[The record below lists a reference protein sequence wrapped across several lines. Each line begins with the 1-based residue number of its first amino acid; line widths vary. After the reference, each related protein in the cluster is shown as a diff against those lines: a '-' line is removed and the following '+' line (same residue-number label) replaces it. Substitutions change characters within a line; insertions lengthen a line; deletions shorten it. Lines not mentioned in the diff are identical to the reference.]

1 MLCRRL
7 TRSSLWVMVILLL
20 FVIVSPVIVYGDGK
34 LELEKNKDTALPLQ
48 QAQTLNAAA
57 ERLYRHVLEGNTNKA
72 LQEIKQIET
81 VFESSSFQ
89 GLTKV
94 EGIHV
99 LAECIVEVKE
109 ATAQAQV
116 HPEQWLNASAKLRLA
131 VDSLSHPRQPL
142 WLQYYKVVSED
153 LDGMQKTLIANNR
166 QALKQ
171 AYDSLQGHYEL
182 IRPSVVIQREPYE
195 VRTIDSW
202 LSYAGGLSSSGTSE
216 PADIRNM
223 LGQGEEL
230 MNELFGK
237 RKDESAFAPLSEF
250 NLPWRGIMLG
260 GIFIL
265 VILTYVGY
273 VKYRD
278 EQDKIRMVPPRS

>member
-1 MLCRRL
+1 
-7 TRSSLWVMVILLL
+7 
-20 FVIVSPVIVYGDGK
+20 VYGEGK
-34 LELEKNKDTALPLQ
+34 LELEKNKGTSLPLR
-48 QAQTLNAAA
+48 QAQTLNVAT
-57 ERLYRHVLEGNTNKA
+57 ERLYRYVLEGNTEKA

-94 EGIHV
+94 EGVHV

-142 WLQYYKVVSED
+142 WLQYYKVVRED
-153 LDGMQKTLIANNR
+153 LNAMQKTSIANNR

-216 PADIRNM
+216 TADIRSM
-223 LGQGEEL
+223 LEQGEEL
-230 MNELFGK
+230 LNELFGK
-237 RKDESAFAPLSEF
+237 KKDESAFAPLSEF
-250 NLPWRGIMLG
+250 NLPWKGIILG

-265 VILTYVGY
+265 LILTYVGY
-273 VKYRD
+273 RKYRG
-278 EQDKIRMVPPRS
+278 EQDRIRKVPPRS

>member
-7 TRSSLWVMVILLL
+7 TRPSLWVLVILL
-20 FVIVSPVIVYGDGK
+20 FSVILSPVSMYGEGK
-34 LELEKNKDTALPLQ
+34 LDLDKNKGTSLPLQ
-48 QAQTLNAAA
+48 QAQTLNAAT
-57 ERLYRHVLEGNTNKA
+57 ERLYRYVLEGNTEKA

-94 EGIHV
+94 EGVHV

-109 ATAQAQV
+109 ATAQAQL

-153 LDGMQKTLIANNR
+153 LNAMQKTLVANNR

-216 PADIRNM
+216 TVDIRSM
-223 LGQGEEL
+223 LEQGEEL
-230 MNELFGK
+230 LNELFGK
-237 RKDESAFAPLSEF
+237 KKDESAFASLSEF
-250 NLPWRGIMLG
+250 NLPWRGTIFG

-265 VILTYVGY
+265 VILIYVGY
-273 VKYRD
+273 RKYRG
-278 EQDKIRMVPPRS
+278 EQDRIRKVPPRS

>member
-7 TRSSLWVMVILLL
+7 TTPALWVLVILLL
-20 FVIVSPVIVYGDGK
+20 SVIVSPVFVYGEGK
-34 LELEKNKDTALPLQ
+34 LELENDKDTSVSLKQALI
-48 QAQTLNAAA
+48 LNTAT
-57 ERLYRHVLEGNTNKA
+57 EKLYRLVLEGNTDQA
-72 LQEIKQIET
+72 LQELTQIQM

-94 EGIHV
+94 EGVHV
-99 LAECIVEVKE
+99 LAECIVELKE

-153 LDGMQKTLIANNR
+153 LNAMKKTLIANNR

-202 LSYAGGLSSSGTSE
+202 LSYAGGLSSSGSSE
-216 PADIRNM
+216 AADIRSM

-230 MNELFGK
+230 LNELFGK
-237 RKDESAFAPLSEF
+237 KKDQSAFASLSEF
-250 NLPWRGIMLG
+250 NLPWKGIMLG

-265 VILTYVGY
+265 FILIYVGY
-273 VKYRD
+273 RKYRG
-278 EQDKIRMVPPRS
+278 EQDRIRKVPPRS